1 MMSIKDIVYNDRK
14 QVLLEDWQEAVR
26 TGIGIEAVGK
36 RVQKFADD
44 LLKDEDVMPSQKESA
59 EILKEI
65 VSEFLGGEVNG

>member
-14 QVLLEDWQEAVR
+14 QVLLQDWQEAVK
-26 TGIGIEAVGK
+26 TGKGIEAVGK
-36 RVQKFADD
+36 RLNQFADD
-44 LLKDEDVMPSQKESA
+44 LLGDKDVMPSQKESA